1 MGVVV
6 ARLVFLA
13 FIGLT
18 GFIIYNALYLQEVR
32 NAVLPT
38 IMPRGTPSPAPPSVA
53 ATKPP
58 PKIPAVSTDLPPLQ
72 VQDAPE
78 QLVAAI
84 QRELAARGYRGGPA
98 DGKLRDETRK
108 AITSFE
114 KDSGLPV
121 TGSPSD
127 ELLRHIILGETVARG
142 ASTGSLASATGG
154 GAAAKPG
161 STAKVDTTV
170 QQVQQILADLG
181 YAPGPIDGAMG
192 SDTERAVGAFQRDR
206 KIASTGRIT
215 PDLLREIKRV
225 TGRNLASG
233 ALRP

>member
-18 GFIIYNALYLQEVR
+18 GFIIYNALYLQEAR
-32 NAVLPT
+32 NTVLPT
-38 IMPRGTPSPAPPSVA
+38 IMPRGTRSPAPPSVA

-72 VQDAPE
+72 VQDASE

-127 ELLRHIILGETVARG
+127 ELLRHIILGETVAPG
-142 ASTGSLASATGG
+142 AT
-154 GAAAKPG
+154 
-161 STAKVDTTV
+161 
-170 QQVQQILADLG
+170 
-181 YAPGPIDGAMG
+181 PGP
-192 SDTERAVGAFQRDR
+192 
-206 KIASTGRIT
+206 
-215 PDLLREIKRV
+215 
-225 TGRNLASG
+225 
-233 ALRP
+233 